1 MIDKL
6 YNLKKLQTDQK
17 ILERQQ
23 VLSSIQQIEDDVKY
37 MQEEQFKVNID
48 NNGAISDFSIIQM
61 HRNTILHNIQILNER
76 KKHLLIEVNRFNQEI
91 VELQK
96 ESEQFEF
103 IQNELKKEKY
113 KKRMKQEEIDSSEY
127 MQVKWMNQQ

>member
-23 VLSSIQQIEDDVKY
+23 ILSNIAQIDEDVSNIQKQQLD
-37 MQEEQFKVNID
+37 VNI
-48 NNGAISDFSIIQM
+48 NTNGAMGDFSIIQM
-61 HRNTILHNIQILNER
+61 HRNTMLHHLQILNER
-76 KKHLLIEVNRFNQEI
+76 KKHLLIEVDRFNKEI

-96 ESEQFEF
+96 ESEQFEY
-103 IQNELKKEKY
+103 IQNEMKKEAY
-113 KKRMKQEEIDSSEY
+113 KKQLKQEEIDSSEY
-127 MQVKWMNQQ
+127 MQVKWMDK

>member
-23 VLSSIQQIEDDVKY
+23 VLTSIAQIEADIKQIQD
-37 MQEEQFKVNID
+37 EQFNVNLSGG
-48 NNGAISDFSIIQM
+48 GAMGDFSIVQM
-61 HRNTILHNIQILNER
+61 HRNTMLYNIQILNER
-76 KKHLLIEVNRFNQEI
+76 KRHLQIEVDKFNQEI

-96 ESEQFEF
+96 ESEQFEY
-103 IQNELKKEKY
+103 IKNEIKKEEYIKQQ
-113 KKRMKQEEIDSSEY
+113 KQEELNSDEY
-127 MQVKWMNQQ
+127 MQVKWMGK

>member
-23 VLSSIQQIEDDVKY
+23 LLSSISQIDEDIKS
-37 MQEEQFKVNID
+37 MQREQFNVNI
-48 NNGAISDFSIIQM
+48 NSSGAIGDFSIVKM
-61 HRNTILHNIQILNER
+61 HRTTVLHNIQILNER
-76 KKHLLIEVNRFNQEI
+76 RKHLQIEVDRFNAQI

-96 ESEQFEF
+96 ESEQFEY
-103 IQNELKKEKY
+103 IKNEMKKEQY
-113 KKRMKQEEIDSSEY
+113 KKQLKQEEINSSEY
-127 MQVKWMNQQ
+127 MQVKWMES